1 MPMDNA
7 SSMSL
12 LDEMGTKSGTLGGGF
27 QGFFQGIC
35 PVPTS
40 ATVVLL
46 RELLSMQKV
55 GLNGLWSPFGRRRDP
70 ERQRRMTSRELGCM
84 LRVGTRSFAGAQD
97 DRRAAG
103 LDGWDGS
110 EILR

>member
-1 MPMDNA
+1 MA
-7 SSMSL
+7 C
-12 LDEMGTKSGTLGGGF
+12 GARSGLKLSRGVEPNLNYPGLNGLWSPFGF
-27 QGFFQGIC
+27 ETTEAE
-35 PVPTS
+35 PLPRS
-40 ATVVLL
+40 AH
-46 RELLSMQKV
+46 RR
-55 GLNGLWSPFGRRRDP
+55 LNGLWSPFGRRRDP
-70 ERQRRMTSRELGCM
+70 SLTLRMTSRELGCM